1 MHSTTVRRLARL
13 LPVVFAAVIAASVP
27 STAHAASG
35 CPGAG
40 STPAELGAP
49 AVRTTTL
56 CLLNG
61 KRRANGLRSLR
72 QATKLVRAA
81 QRHSRDMVAHSYFAH
96 DSRSGAAFSAR
107 IAKTGW
113 MSGRDSWVVGENL
126 AWGGGS
132 NVDAA
137 ADRGDVDGKPR
148 APREHS
154 QGALPRD
161 RHRRRQ
167 RRARCKWW
175 CRRDV
180 HHGFR
185 FVRTSERVRS
195 SSLFALSA
203 RSLPRASDLGTAR
216 RMIDGGTVRWKISSL
231 GSMRR
236 CC

>member
-132 NVDAA
+132 NAT
-137 ADRGDVDGKPR
+137 PR
-148 APREHS
+148 RIVALWMASPEHRANILKARFHVIGIGVANGVPVANG
-154 QGALPRD
+154 GAGATYTTD
-161 RHRRRQ
+161 
-167 RRARCKWW
+167 
-175 CRRDV
+175 
-180 HHGFR
+180 F
-185 FVRTSERVRS
+185 
-195 SSLFALSA
+195 
-203 RSLPRASDLGTAR
+203 
-216 RMIDGGTVRWKISSL
+216 
-231 GSMRR
+231 GS
-236 CC
+236 